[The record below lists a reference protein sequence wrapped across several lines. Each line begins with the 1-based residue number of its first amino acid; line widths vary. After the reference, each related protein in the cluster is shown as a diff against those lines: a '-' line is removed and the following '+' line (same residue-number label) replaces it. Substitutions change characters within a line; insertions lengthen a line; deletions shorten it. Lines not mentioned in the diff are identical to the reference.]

1 MVETSEAILDRY
13 LRPEL
18 KSLHS
23 QLEEGQQRKFKRI
36 FGDIETMPAEK
47 IASAI
52 ALVERTIKKNQE
64 QIT

>member
-1 MVETSEAILDRY
+1 MVETNEAILDRY

-18 KSLHS
+18 KALYV
-23 QLEEGQQRKFKRI
+23 QLKEGQQRKFKRI
-36 FGDIETMPAEK
+36 FGDIETMSTEK

-64 QIT
+64 I